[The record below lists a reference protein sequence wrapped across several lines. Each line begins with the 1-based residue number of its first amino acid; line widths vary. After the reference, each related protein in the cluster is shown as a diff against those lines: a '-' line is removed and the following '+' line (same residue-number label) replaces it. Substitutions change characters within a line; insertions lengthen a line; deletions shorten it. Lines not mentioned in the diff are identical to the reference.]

1 MEKSKLNE
9 IFPLVYYINL
19 DEREDRR
26 KETEWELE
34 EYNIE
39 AERFEAIKVDE
50 PRMGCW
56 LSHLRILEEA
66 REKNQSV
73 FIFEDDTVILEN
85 KRFKIDYSVEE
96 LEKLSADERH
106 VYWERELS
114 RCLRCYACRQACPYC
129 SCLECF
135 VEQTGPRW
143 QGRAYQPGETF
154 MFHLIRAYHGAG
166 RCVECGECER
176 ACPVAIPLQE
186 LNRKLIKDINELY
199 GAFEAGLDTEVEPPL
214 LTYKPDDPAAFSEK

>member
-96 LEKLSADERH
+96 LEKLDWDMFYLGGNILRPFFQVTDYLARLSHCQSTHAYGINIHMIDPIIKTLERFISSNLHIDQVYADYI
-106 VYWERELS
+106 V
-114 RCLRCYACRQACPYC
+114 PN
-129 SCLECF
+129 
-135 VEQTGPRW
+135 V
-143 QGRAYQPGETF
+143 RAYISHPMLAIQRESYSDILGKVENYGLPTKRYW
-154 MFHLIRAYHGAG
+154 HYLITK
-166 RCVECGECER
+166 ES
-176 ACPVAIPLQE
+176 
-186 LNRKLIKDINELY
+186 
-199 GAFEAGLDTEVEPPL
+199 T
-214 LTYKPDDPAAFSEK
+214 